1 MHYSELF
8 QLQVIEN
15 QLELLK
21 AEMDFIDSHNVE
33 VENGLAPRISDP
45 EAPRMSSEHMLSFGG
60 LCFHC
65 GASFLR
71 HSDKPARG
79 SRFTS
84 CLSATSEEGKCP
96 FHTIELPH

>member
-21 AEMDFIDSHNVE
+21 AEMGFIDSHNLK
-33 VENGLAPRISDP
+33 VENGLASRISDP
-45 EAPRMSSEHMLSFGG
+45 EAPRISSGHMLSLLG

-65 GASFLR
+65 GASLLR

-84 CLSATSEEGKCP
+84 CLSAMAEGGKCP
-96 FHTIELPH
+96 FLTRELQH